1 MGLHTCGE
9 KAKEVPMINLSNI
22 TKSYVHKGQRSY
34 IFRDLYLTLPQGQS
48 VALLGR
54 NGAGK
59 STLINLIGG
68 IDEPDRGSIERHC
81 SVSWPVGLVG
91 GFQGSLS
98 ARENVRF
105 VAMIYCE
112 DEDEIL
118 DKINF
123 VQEFAEIGV
132 YFDRPFKSYSSGMKA
147 RVTFGLSMAFDFDVY
162 LIDEITSV
170 GDEAFRVKCREHLMR
185 KRRVSDFIMVD
196 HNLLGLEADC
206 DYALVLVDGH
216 FYRYD
221 DVLEGVE
228 IHKRILVEPG
238 FKELFLAK
246 R

>member
-1 MGLHTCGE
+1 
-9 KAKEVPMINLSNI
+9 MIELNSV
-22 TKSYVHKGQRSY
+22 TKSYVHKGRRNY
-34 IFRDLYLTLPQGQS
+34 IFRDLSLTLPKGKS

-68 IDEPDRGSIERHC
+68 IDEPDKGSIKRYC

-105 VAMIYCE
+105 VAMIYCT
-112 DEDEIL
+112 DEAEIL
-118 DKINF
+118 DKISF
-123 VQEFAEIGV
+123 VQGFADIGA

-185 KRRVSDFIMVD
+185 KRQISDFIMVD

-206 DYALVLVDGH
+206 DYALVLVDGQ

-238 FKELFLAK
+238 FKELFLAH

>member
-1 MGLHTCGE
+1 MIELH
-9 KAKEVPMINLSNI
+9 NI
-22 TKSYVHKGQRSY
+22 TKSYFHKGVRNY
-34 IFRDLYLTLPQGQS
+34 IFRDLTLALPQGKS

-68 IDEPDRGSIERHC
+68 IDEPDKGRIITDC
-81 SVSWPVGLVG
+81 TVSWPVGLVG

-105 VAMIYCE
+105 VAMIHCA
-112 DEDEIL
+112 DEEEIQE
-118 DKINF
+118 KIVF
-123 VQEFAEIGV
+123 VQRFADIGG

-185 KRRVSDFIMVD
+185 KRQHSDFIMVD

-216 FYRYD
+216 FYRYN
-221 DVLEGVE
+221 DVLEAVE

-238 FKELFLAK
+238 FKELFLAQK
-246 R
+246 

>member
-1 MGLHTCGE
+1 
-9 KAKEVPMINLSNI
+9 MIELQNV
-22 TKSYVHKGQRSY
+22 TKSYFHRGLRNY
-34 IFRDLYLTLPQGQS
+34 IFKDLSLALPQGQS

-68 IDEPDRGSIERHC
+68 IDEPDYGKIITDC
-81 SVSWPVGLVG
+81 TVSWPVGLVG

-105 VAMIYCE
+105 VAMIYCD
-112 DEDEIL
+112 DEDDIQE
-118 DKINF
+118 KIDF
-123 VQEFAEIGV
+123 VQRFADIGN

-170 GDEAFRVKCREHLMR
+170 GDEAFRIKCREHLMR
-185 KRRVSDFIMVD
+185 KRQQSDFIMVD

-216 FYRYD
+216 FYRYN
-221 DVLEGVE
+221 DVLEAVE

-238 FKELFLAK
+238 FKEVFLA
-246 R
+246 RQ

>member
-1 MGLHTCGE
+1 MIQLH
-9 KAKEVPMINLSNI
+9 SI
-22 TKSYVHKGQRSY
+22 TKSYVHKGVKNY
-34 IFRDLYLTLPQGQS
+34 IFRDLSLALPKGQS

-68 IDEPDRGSIERHC
+68 IDEPDHGSITSDC
-81 SVSWPVGLVG
+81 TVSWPVGLVG

-98 ARENVRF
+98 ARENARF
-105 VAMIYCE
+105 VAMIYC
-112 DEDEIL
+112 DYEDEIVE
-118 DKINF
+118 KINF
-123 VQEFAEIGV
+123 VQDFADIGM
-132 YFDRPFKSYSSGMKA
+132 YFERPFKTYSSGMKA
-147 RVTFGLSMAFDFDVY
+147 RVTFGLSMAFDFQVY

-170 GDEAFRVKCREHLMR
+170 GDEAFRMKCREHLMR
-185 KRRVSDFIMVD
+185 KRMQSDFIMVD

-206 DYALVLVDGH
+206 DYALVLVDGR

-238 FKELFLAK
+238 FKEHFLAQQ
-246 R
+246 

>member
-1 MGLHTCGE
+1 MIELHN
-9 KAKEVPMINLSNI
+9 V
-22 TKSYVHKGQRSY
+22 TKSYFHKGLRNY
-34 IFRDLYLTLPQGQS
+34 IFRDLTLALPQGQS

-68 IDEPDRGSIERHC
+68 IDEPDKGRITADC
-81 SVSWPVGLVG
+81 TVSWPVGLVG

-105 VAMIYCE
+105 VAMIHCK
-112 DEDEIL
+112 DEDEIQ

-123 VQEFAEIGV
+123 VQSFADIGN
-132 YFDRPFKSYSSGMKA
+132 YYDRPFKSYSSGMKA

-185 KRRVSDFIMVD
+185 KRQQSDFIMVD

-216 FYRYD
+216 FYKYN
-221 DVLEGVE
+221 DVLEAVE

-238 FKELFLAK
+238 FKELFLA
-246 R
+246 RQ